1 MKEIF
6 KIECM
11 RAFRNKKFLLMALA
25 GCLIA
30 LLDLVGT
37 SWLEGAIDLAQC
49 AEKIEPG
56 YTNVF
61 ESNAVV
67 TSLYFWMPNHG
78 DVSKYYYVYK
88 VLIPVMAAIPYGS
101 SYVEDKR
108 SGLIN
113 QLILRCKN
121 KKDYY
126 IDIDN
131 MLLLINHRKGADHD
145 PPPSP
150 HLCCSGRIP

>member
-37 SWLEGAIDLAQC
+37 SWLGGAIDLAQC

-78 DVSKYYYVYK
+78 CDVKSLNLTVWRIIRPNQPFRWLKSSP
-88 VLIPVMAAIPYGS
+88 LAMSVMTLFKS
-101 SYVEDKR
+101 W
-108 SGLIN
+108 
-113 QLILRCKN
+113 
-121 KKDYY
+121 
-126 IDIDN
+126 
-131 MLLLINHRKGADHD
+131 
-145 PPPSP
+145 
-150 HLCCSGRIP
+150 

>member
-37 SWLEGAIDLAQC
+37 SWLGGAIDLAQC

-88 VLIPVMAAIPYGS
+88 VLIPVMRQYHMVHHMSRI
-101 SYVEDKR
+101 R
-108 SGLIN
+108 
-113 QLILRCKN
+113 
-121 KKDYY
+121 
-126 IDIDN
+126 
-131 MLLLINHRKGADHD
+131 GAD
-145 PPPSP
+145 
-150 HLCCSGRIP
+150 

>member
-37 SWLEGAIDLAQC
+37 SWLGGAIDLAQC

-113 QLILRCKN
+113 QLILRCK
-121 KKDYY
+121 KKK
-126 IDIDN
+126 IIILQN
-131 MLLLINHRKGADHD
+131 L
-145 PPPSP
+145 
-150 HLCCSGRIP
+150 

>member
-37 SWLEGAIDLAQC
+37 SWLGGAIDLAQC

-56 YTNVF
+56 
-61 ESNAVV
+61 
-67 TSLYFWMPNHG
+67 
-78 DVSKYYYVYK
+78 
-88 VLIPVMAAIPYGS
+88 
-101 SYVEDKR
+101 
-108 SGLIN
+108 
-113 QLILRCKN
+113 
-121 KKDYY
+121 
-126 IDIDN
+126 
-131 MLLLINHRKGADHD
+131 
-145 PPPSP
+145 
-150 HLCCSGRIP
+150 

>member
-11 RAFRNKKFLLMALA
+11 RAFGNKKFLLMALA

-37 SWLEGAIDLAQC
+37 SWLGGAIDLAQC

-61 ESNAVV
+61 VKCSCDI
-67 TSLYFWMPNHG
+67 F
-78 DVSKYYYVYK
+78 
-88 VLIPVMAAIPYGS
+88 VLLDAKS
-101 SYVEDKR
+101 WR
-108 SGLIN
+108 C
-113 QLILRCKN
+113 QQIL
-121 KKDYY
+121 
-126 IDIDN
+126 
-131 MLLLINHRKGADHD
+131 
-145 PPPSP
+145 
-150 HLCCSGRIP
+150 LCL